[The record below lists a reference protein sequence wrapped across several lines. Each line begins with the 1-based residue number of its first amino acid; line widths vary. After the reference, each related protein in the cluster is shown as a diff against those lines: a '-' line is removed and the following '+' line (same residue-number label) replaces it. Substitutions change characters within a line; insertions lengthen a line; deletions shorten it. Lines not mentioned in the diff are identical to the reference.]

1 MNDRLIERVES
12 HSYRDLF
19 LKDLHWSA
27 PTHRQPVVLTN
38 DEGESIAAENVS
50 SYKGVSVWV
59 CAQRPGSA
67 LEAQLDQLIAK
78 QSVDRLIIFHD
89 GNEQVWR
96 WPVRRSTGGGT
107 TTRLSS
113 HRHTTGQENPNF
125 AHRLDS
131 IRIDWNRPPD
141 ATGLITQVREAFDVE
156 AQNETRH
163 ASKLMARMYTSLEA
177 CGTPEHDISV
187 SLARIL
193 FLMFGDDTD
202 MWQAGLFQ
210 HFIAAHTQPD
220 ASDLAHRLNELFTWL
235 DTADENRSPAPEHLR
250 GFKYVNGG
258 IFNEQITLP
267 SLKPE
272 FRETVLEACQRDWA
286 TVSPAIFG
294 SMFQS
299 VRDAKT
305 RRELGEHY
313 TSEENILKTLNP
325 LFLDELRAEFEVAKT
340 KKNEKLAL
348 TRLRNRIGEL
358 RFLDP
363 ACGCGNFI
371 IIAYREL
378 RDLELRIM
386 ERLQELTGDDQMLLA
401 NVGLK
406 VTLDNFYGI
415 EIDEWPA
422 KIAETAMFLMDRQAD
437 LKLIERLGWAPDRLP
452 IRRQATIIVTNAARH
467 DWASLVV
474 PSPNVIIAG
483 NPPFIGQYTKT
494 AGQIADAKH
503 AWGTRYDGYLD
514 YATIWHAKAMEYFK
528 SGPGQFAFVTTN
540 SITQGQAV
548 PALFEPLQQDGWR
561 IKFAHRTFAWTSE
574 AAGKAAVH
582 CVIVGFTKDG
592 TGGKRNQRLF
602 DYPDIMGKPIET
614 PILHGINAYL
624 IDGPDL
630 LVRKRSKP
638 LSSQVPPV
646 VYGSKPTDG
655 GGLVVEP
662 EDREEVAADAI
673 ASRYLRTYLGA
684 DELMQARD
692 RWCLW
697 LEQADPADL
706 VASPVLA
713 ARLKAVR
720 EKRQDST
727 KAQTRALA
735 GSPYLFAEI
744 RQPKVPYLA
753 IPAHV
758 SEARRYFTASRFSAD
773 VICGNA
779 NFLTPDEDG
788 FLFGLIS
795 SSMFM
800 TWQRAIGGRIKSDL
814 RFSNTIVWNNLPM
827 PPVPAALRQEI
838 IERGH
843 DVIAA
848 RQLAPEKSL
857 AEHYRPTAMDPA
869 LITAHDAL
877 DVTVDKAFGASRVC
891 QTEADRQSIL
901 FQRYKELTA

>member
-1 MNDRLIERVES
+1 MNNRLIERVES

-27 PTHRQPVVLTN
+27 PAHRRPVVLTT

-50 SYKGVSVWV
+50 SHKGVCVWV

-67 LEAQLDQLIAK
+67 LEAQLDQLIAQ

-96 WPVRRSTGGGT
+96 WPVRRSTGSGT

-125 AHRLDS
+125 AHRLES
-131 IRIDWNRPPD
+131 IRIDWNQPPD
-141 ATGLITQVREAFDVE
+141 ATGLIAQVRQAFDVE
-156 AQNETRH
+156 AQNETRQ
-163 ASKLMARMYTSLEA
+163 ASKLMARMYASLES
-177 CGTPEHDISV
+177 CGTSEHEISV

-210 HFIAAHTQPD
+210 RFIATHTEPD
-220 ASDLAHRLNELFTWL
+220 ASDLAPRLNELFTWL
-235 DTADENRSPAPEHLR
+235 DRADEDRGPAPEHLR

-258 IFNEQITLP
+258 IFNEPITLP
-267 SLKPE
+267 ALKPE
-272 FRETVLEACQRDWA
+272 FRDTVLEACQRDWA

-325 LFLDELRAEFEVAKT
+325 LFLDELRAEFEATKS

-348 TRLRNRIGEL
+348 TRLRDRIGRL
-358 RFLDP
+358 KFLDP

-386 ERLQELTGDDQMLLA
+386 ERLQELTGSNQMLLA
-401 NVGLK
+401 NLGLK

-452 IRRQATIIVTNAARH
+452 IRRQATITVSNAARH
-467 DWASLVV
+467 DWSLLVE
-474 PSPNVIIAG
+474 PGPDVIVAG

-494 AGQIADAKH
+494 AEQIADAKH
-503 AWGTRYDGYLD
+503 AWGARYDGYLD
-514 YATIWHAKAMEYFK
+514 YATVWHAKVMEYFK
-528 SGPGQFAFVTTN
+528 GSPGQFAFVTTN

-548 PALFEPLQQDGWR
+548 PALFEALQHDGWR

-582 CVIVGFTKDG
+582 CVIIGFAKAG
-592 TGGKRNQRLF
+592 REGRKGQRLF
-602 DYPDIMGKPIET
+602 DYPDVGGDPIET
-614 PILHGINAYL
+614 PVVNGINSYL

-638 LSSQVPPV
+638 ISAQVPPV

-655 GGLVVEP
+655 GGLIVEP
-662 EDREEVAADAI
+662 GDRDKVVADPI
-673 ASRYLRTYLGA
+673 AARYVRTYLGA
-684 DELMQARD
+684 DELTQAKD

-697 LEQADPADL
+697 LEGADPADL
-706 VASPVLA
+706 AASPVLA
-713 ARLKAVR
+713 ARLNSVR
-720 EKRQDST
+720 EKRQESS

-735 GSPYLFAEI
+735 ASPQLFAEN
-744 RQPKVPYLA
+744 RQPEVPYLA

-758 SEARRYFTASRFSAD
+758 SEARRYFTAARFGAD

-814 RFSNTIVWNNLPM
+814 RFSNTIVWNNLPLPWT
-827 PPVPAALRQEI
+827 PPDLRQEI
-838 IERGH
+838 IEKGRG
-843 DVIAA
+843 VISV
-848 RQLAPEKSL
+848 RQLAPHKSL
-857 AEHYRPTAMDPA
+857 AEHYKVTAMDA
-869 LITAHDAL
+869 DLVAAHDAL
-877 DVTVDKAFGASRVC
+877 DAVVDKAFGASRMC
-891 QTEADRQSIL
+891 RTEAERQSIL
-901 FQRYKELTA
+901 FRRYHELTG